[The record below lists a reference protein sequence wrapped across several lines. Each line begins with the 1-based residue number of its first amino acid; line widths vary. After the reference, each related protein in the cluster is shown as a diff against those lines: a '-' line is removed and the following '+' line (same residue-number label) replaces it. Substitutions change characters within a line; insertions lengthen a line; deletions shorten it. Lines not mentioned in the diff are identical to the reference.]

1 MSVKESAQK
10 ITNVKIDEFNSSEKE
25 DVSDVVNP
33 VSVSKRVMAVDR
45 PVVPKIPPP
54 PPVKLTEYTNKW
66 TWR

>member
-10 ITNVKIDEFNSSEKE
+10 ITNVKIDEFNSSEEE

-33 VSVSKRVMAVDR
+33 VSVSKRVMAIDR
-45 PVVPKIPPP
+45 PVVPKIPP